1 MLTVHCRHHR
11 SIAAAAFDALRTLA
25 SMGGMGGGGGL
36 LYSGVGQRPKLGYA
50 YALGCPPPMPS
61 RRGSLDGIHSHALP
75 AHTGTGTCTREAS
88 EVEMVARRNRERRLY
103 EMVSDLY
110 NTV

>member
-1 MLTVHCRHHR
+1 
-11 SIAAAAFDALRTLA
+11 
-25 SMGGMGGGGGL
+25 
-36 LYSGVGQRPKLGYA
+36 
-50 YALGCPPPMPS
+50 
-61 RRGSLDGIHSHALP
+61 LDGIHSHALP